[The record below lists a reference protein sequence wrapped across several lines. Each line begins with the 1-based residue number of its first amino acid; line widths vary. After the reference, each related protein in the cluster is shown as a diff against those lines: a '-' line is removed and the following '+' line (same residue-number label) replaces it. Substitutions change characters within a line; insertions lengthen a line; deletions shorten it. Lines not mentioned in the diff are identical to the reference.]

1 MLIGFVSLG
10 QSPTKS
16 TSESPVAISKHP
28 WENGGG
34 EGKYSYH
41 PGGNQSAEPKD
52 APSAVNVVVVPNV
65 DLPKVRFDTVFL
77 RYETIFPK
85 GIPTLISLL
94 TKSQGLHEKYNKWG
108 KDGY

>member
-1 MLIGFVSLG
+1 MPRKIENPLLIIFVMLG

-41 PGGNQSAEPKD
+41 PGGNHNAEPKD

-65 DLPKVRFDTVFL
+65 ELPKVRFVTLFL
-77 RYETIFPK
+77 R
-85 GIPTLISLL
+85 
-94 TKSQGLHEKYNKWG
+94 
-108 KDGY
+108 